1 MGPFIFGKTVHSQ
14 AYTNREV
21 DAERLKVNLENGVNT
36 IIISPRRWGKSSL
49 VERVAAD
56 LVKSNK
62 QHKVIMLDMYAIASE
77 TEFLELLAKEVV
89 KSTSNKW
96 QDWIH
101 TVTGFFKKIVPKL
114 SMGVDPQNDFSISFE
129 YNELMKHKAEVL
141 NLAEEVAK
149 ENKIKLVIC
158 LDEFQNIASWDNYS
172 QIEKTMRA
180 HWQRHKHVTYCLYG
194 SKRHMMADIF
204 NNPNKPFYRFGD
216 IMLLDKIKAES
227 WQSFI
232 ENSFTNTGK
241 KITSEAASKIIEYMQ
256 CHSWYVQQLAHYTW
270 VITNKVAT
278 EKHVEEALE
287 QVLNANMPLY
297 QRETEDLSATQLQLL
312 LAIVNGETQ
321 LTAVQTMN
329 KYRIGT
335 PNNILKNKQILM
347 NKDIIDVND
356 GRYFLLDPAYEM
368 WLRRTFKHVL
378 K

>member
-1 MGPFIFGKTVHSQ
+1 
-14 AYTNREV
+14 
-21 DAERLKVNLENGVNT
+21 
-36 IIISPRRWGKSSL
+36 
-49 VERVAAD
+49 
-56 LVKSNK
+56 
-62 QHKVIMLDMYAIASE
+62 
-77 TEFLELLAKEVV
+77 
-89 KSTSNKW
+89 
-96 QDWIH
+96 
-101 TVTGFFKKIVPKL
+101 
-114 SMGVDPQNDFSISFE
+114 
-129 YNELMKHKAEVL
+129 
-141 NLAEEVAK
+141 
-149 ENKIKLVIC
+149 
-158 LDEFQNIASWDNYS
+158 
-172 QIEKTMRA
+172 
-180 HWQRHKHVTYCLYG
+180 
-194 SKRHMMADIF
+194 MMADIF

-312 LAIVNGETQ
+312 LAIVNGETK

-329 KYRIGT
+329 RYRIGT

-347 NKDIIDVND
+347 NKDIIDEKD
-356 GRYFLLDPAYEM
+356 GRYFLLDPVYEM